1 MSYDLV
7 IRGGIVVDGTGL
19 ARRRADVATSRGR
32 IAAVGH
38 VPSAARAERVIDA
51 DGRIVAPGIIDLH
64 THYDPQITFDPY
76 GISSCFHGVT
86 TVLAG
91 NCGFSIAPARAPDRA
106 YLRAMF
112 AVVEGMAPAALDGVA
127 FEFETFGEFLAAR
140 AGRLG
145 VNLAC
150 YVGHS
155 TLRRSVMGPD
165 ATKREAT
172 EAEILA
178 MRGAVREAMAAGA
191 AGFSSSH
198 SPTQIDGEGA
208 PIASRFSSRGELLAL
223 ALETGR
229 AGGGSISYL
238 PKSVVG
244 GLDGADEELLIE
256 LGVTS
261 RLPIVIQGLGGRD
274 KVDVPGAGW
283 DRAKQ
288 FLDEAARRGAA
299 IFSLLRNH
307 PFDRPI
313 DLERGSPLYA
323 GVPAWHAFMSL
334 ARDEKLARLRDSDY
348 RAGLRH
354 AVEHPNRDP
363 DAGSTLPPPRW
374 EVVFVDKVADSR
386 HARLVGRTIAAIA
399 AEQGVAPADA
409 MLDLALAEDLA
420 TRFRFEN
427 RTPAWEQS
435 VRESMKHPSILIG
448 VSDGGAHLDR
458 DDGAEWS
465 SHFLRFWVL
474 DRGEWTLEEGI
485 RQLTQVPAAL
495 AGFADRGAIL
505 PGFAAD
511 LFVFDPAAIGPGS
524 KRRVSDLP
532 GGERFFA
539 QPNGIAATIVN
550 GEPIVLDGKL
560 TGALPGQVVRP
571 AGASFAQRAEGERSP
586 SGRS

>member
-1 MSYDLV
+1 
-7 IRGGIVVDGTGL
+7 GL
-19 ARRRADVATSRGR
+19 ARRRADVAIARGR

-38 VPSAARAERVIDA
+38 VPGAARAERVIDA

-64 THYDPQITFDPY
+64 THYDPQITFDPWAS
-76 GISSCFHGVT
+76 SSCHHGVT

-91 NCGFSIAPARAPDRA
+91 NCGFSIAPARAEDRA
-106 YLRAMF
+106 YLRALF
-112 AVVEGMAPAALDGVA
+112 AVVEGMAPTALDGVA
-127 FEFETFGEFLAAR
+127 FEFETFPEYLAAR
-140 AGRLG
+140 VGRLG

-155 TLRRSVMGPD
+155 ALRRSVMGAD
-165 ATKREAT
+165 ATRREAT
-172 EAEILA
+172 ADEIAA
-178 MRGAVREAMAAGA
+178 MRGALRAAIAAGA

-198 SPTQIDGEGA
+198 SPTQIDGDGA
-208 PIASRFSSRGELLAL
+208 PVPSRFASIGELVELVEEA
-223 ALETGR
+223 GR
-229 AGGGSISYL
+229 SGGGSISYL

-244 GLDGADEELLIE
+244 GLDGADEQLLIE
-256 LGVTS
+256 LGVRS

-283 DRAKQ
+283 DRARA
-288 FLDEAARRGAA
+288 FLDEAAQRGAA

-307 PFDRPI
+307 PFDRAF
-313 DLERGSPLYA
+313 DLAVGTALYA
-323 GVPAWHAFMSL
+323 GVPAWHALIGLS
-334 ARDEKLARLRDSDY
+334 REEKLARLRDPAY
-348 RAGLRH
+348 RATLRD

-374 EVVFVDKVADSR
+374 EVVFVDEVADPR
-386 HARLVGRTIAAIA
+386 NARYVRRSIAEIA
-399 AEQGVAPADA
+399 AEQRVAPADA
-409 MLDLALAEDLA
+409 MLDLAHSEGLA

-427 RTPAWEQS
+427 RTPAWEQA

-495 AGFADRGAIL
+495 AGFTDRGAIL

-511 LFVFDPAAIGPGS
+511 LFVFDPASIGPGT

-539 QPNGIAATIVN
+539 RPDGIAATVVN

-560 TGALPGQVVRP
+560 TRALPGQVVRP
-571 AGASFAQRAEGERSP
+571 AGSRRE
-586 SGRS
+586 

>member
-1 MSYDLV
+1 MTYDLV

-19 ARRRADVATSRGR
+19 ARRRADVAISRGR

-38 VPSAARAERVIDA
+38 VPDAAKAERVIDA

-223 ALETGR
+223 VEETGR

-256 LGVTS
+256 LGVAS

-283 DRAKQ
+283 ERAKQ

-334 ARDEKLARLRDSDY
+334 ARDEKLARLRDPDY

-354 AVEHPNRDP
+354 AVEHPNRDA

-374 EVVFVDKVADSR
+374 EVVFVDEVADPR
-386 HARLVGRTIAAIA
+386 HARLVGRTIAQIA

-511 LFVFDPAAIGPGS
+511 LFVFDPASIGPGT

-560 TGALPGQVVRP
+560 TGGLPGQVVRP
-571 AGASFAQRAEGERSP
+571 AGTRS
-586 SGRS
+586 

>member
-1 MSYDLV
+1 MSFDLV
-7 IRGGIVVDGTGL
+7 IRGGIVVDGSGL
-19 ARRRADVATSRGR
+19 ARRRADVAIERGR

-38 VPSAARAERVIDA
+38 VPGAARARRVIDA

-112 AVVEGMAPAALDGVA
+112 AVVEGMAPAALDGVP
-127 FEFETFGEFLAAR
+127 FEFETFSEYLATR

-155 TLRRSVMGPD
+155 TLRRSVMGAD
-165 ATKREAT
+165 ATRREAT
-172 EAEILA
+172 AAEIDA

-198 SPTQIDGEGA
+198 SPTQIDGDGS
-208 PIASRFSSRGELLAL
+208 PVASRFASHAELLAL
-223 ALETGR
+223 VEETGR

-244 GLDGADEELLIE
+244 GLDAADEELLIE
-256 LGVTS
+256 LGVRS

-274 KVDVPGAGW
+274 KMDVPGAGW
-283 DRAKQ
+283 DRAKE
-288 FLDEAARRGAA
+288 FLDEAGRRGAA

-313 DLERGSPLYA
+313 DLEKGSPLYA
-323 GVPAWHAFMSL
+323 GVRAWHAFMAL
-334 ARDEKLARLRDSDY
+334 PRDEKLARLRDPDY
-348 RAGLRH
+348 RAGLRN
-354 AVEHPNRDP
+354 AVEHPNRDA

-374 EVVFVDKVADSR
+374 EVVFVDEVADPR
-386 HARLVGRTIAAIA
+386 HAHQVGRTIAEIA
-399 AEQGVAPADA
+399 AEQRVAPADA
-409 MLDLALAEDLA
+409 MFDLALAEGLA

-495 AGFADRGAIL
+495 AGFADRGALL

-511 LFVFDPAAIGPGS
+511 LFVFDPATIGPGT

-571 AGASFAQRAEGERSP
+571 VGVRPSAAAEE
-586 SGRS
+586 